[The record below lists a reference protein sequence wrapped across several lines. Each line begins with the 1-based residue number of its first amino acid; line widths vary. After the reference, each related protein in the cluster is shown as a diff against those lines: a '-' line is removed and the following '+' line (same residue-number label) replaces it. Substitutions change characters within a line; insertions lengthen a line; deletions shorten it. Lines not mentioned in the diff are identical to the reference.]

1 MRIYKCSYR
10 TNISDFVMVTV
21 AKNAI
26 EATNIFNQQIKDGYI
41 WDIQLLEIIPDELE
55 EKECI
60 H

>member
-10 TNISDFVMVTV
+10 TNICDFVMVAV